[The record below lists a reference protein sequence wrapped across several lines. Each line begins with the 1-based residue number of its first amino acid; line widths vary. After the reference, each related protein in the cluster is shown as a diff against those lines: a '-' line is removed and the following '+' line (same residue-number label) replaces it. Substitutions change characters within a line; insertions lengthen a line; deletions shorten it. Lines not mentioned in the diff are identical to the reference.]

1 MDTALGHRLIERILG
16 CDWFSILLIEL
27 AARPV
32 NMDKPSRLDMLL
44 GLKRSD
50 LKLPRKPLAFFA
62 LRSTTAS
69 HFRAD
74 SCSELWRNAPLSAP
88 AYGGSGGRHP
98 GITPAATSP
107 DCR

>member
-50 LKLPRKPLAFFA
+50 LKLPRKPLAFF
-62 LRSTTAS
+62 
-69 HFRAD
+69 
-74 SCSELWRNAPLSAP
+74 
-88 AYGGSGGRHP
+88 GRHRIDEWRPVPFKLGP
-98 GITPAATSP
+98 G
-107 DCR
+107 